1 MSALAA
7 DSNRQRK
14 SPGSVD
20 WPVVASDIIYL
31 GAMCMRDTSGNLLP
45 AADTASCVFAG
56 IAQEHAD
63 NATGAAGAVR
73 CKVDAEELFLAA
85 GTGFAAG
92 DEGKAVYATDDNTV
106 TLTANSVRVGII
118 RTVVSSTQVWVDPR
132 TAVGPVAGILTDGST
147 NARFA
152 SLASST
158 LVSAPSLTRTDAR
171 FASLASSTLVSAPSL
186 VRTDGLFTSLAS
198 VDVASAITSASFS
211 ATPTSAELA
220 ALAALCGSVA
230 SVTLAAVTEAELVG
244 DDVTALRA
252 SLAADI
258 AAVSS
263 ALVEAELL
271 GDLARATV
279 AQMRAVGL
287 LAA

>member
-118 RTVVSSTQVWVDPR
+118 RTVVSSTQVW
-132 TAVGPVAGILTDGST
+132 VGPVAGILTDGST